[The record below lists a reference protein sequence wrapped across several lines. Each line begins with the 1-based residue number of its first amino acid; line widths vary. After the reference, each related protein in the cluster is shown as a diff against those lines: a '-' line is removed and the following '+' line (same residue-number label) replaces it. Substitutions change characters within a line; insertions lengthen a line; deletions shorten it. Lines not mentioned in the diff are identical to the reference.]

1 MELNTN
7 DYVENQDGT
16 TVIKILDSNQMRV
29 VKHANPITVG
39 IQIDYEPSDFEKFT
53 KVTDQ
58 AKLDEYNQLFN
69 NLK

>member
-16 TVIKILDSNQMRV
+16 TVIKILDNNEMIV
-29 VKHANPITVG
+29 VKHANPITLG
-39 IQIDYEPSDFEKFT
+39 FKTTYELSDFEKFT
-53 KVTDQ
+53 KVTEQ
-58 AKLDEYNQLFN
+58 SKLDDYNQLFN